1 MEYPTMEEVEAADH
15 LQICKWY
22 RFLPSPG
29 TIALGR
35 APEVHKTMVKK
46 ERLIMDA
53 ISNRFLQGGG
63 MSPEI
68 SKKIGLTK

>member
-1 MEYPTMEEVEAADH
+1 MEYPTMEEVETAEYI
-15 LQICKWY
+15 QICRWY

-29 TIALGR
+29 TIAEGR

-46 ERLIMDA
+46 ERIILDA
-53 ISNRFLQGGG
+53 ISNKVLAAGGI
-63 MSPEI
+63 SPEI